1 MDCTR
6 LVFILEDAAMLSRNL
21 EFLTEL
27 KAPPLPEEP
36 IELFIGIL
44 CAGSHFTERMAVRR
58 SWMSSVRKSSITM
71 AQFFVAL
78 NERKEVNKDLKK
90 EVDFFGNIVIVP
102 FADSYDMVVLK
113 TVAICEYAT
122 HVVKAKDIMKCD
134 GDTFVRVDSGIANL
148 KKIPYGKSFY
158 LGNINYYHR
167 PLTGPAKRTRP
178 TPMVP
183 GYIVSSDIANFVVS
197 ETEREKGRLN
207 KAVQD
212 GGWRAVHRHGF
223 ANHSFLTYWKWW

>member
-1 MDCTR
+1 MWLLNRVTGQRNNSLIDWPYPFVQDEMFVLT
-6 LVFILEDAAMLSRNL
+6 LSTGLEVAGSLPIAYPSNVQRNL

-113 TVAICEYAT
+113 TVAICEYADWPSE
-122 HVVKAKDIMKCD
+122 AYPPY
-134 GDTFVRVDSGIANL
+134 AN
-148 KKIPYGKSFY
+148 
-158 LGNINYYHR
+158 
-167 PLTGPAKRTRP
+167 GP
-178 TPMVP
+178 
-183 GYIVSSDIANFVVS
+183 
-197 ETEREKGRLN
+197 RLYC
-207 KAVQD
+207 
-212 GGWRAVHRHGF
+212 F
-223 ANHSFLTYWKWW
+223 F